1 MQNRNYLLLFF
12 ILVSSAVKAQETD
25 SAVASVRYSFT
36 HIMDS
41 TQPDNPLK
49 ENMIL
54 YLGKNMSNYTSFD
67 RIERMAKLKANM
79 QYDGATVD
87 IKSIDMTNVKSVS
100 VDGGMVTIGTNG
112 GGSSTY
118 MINPGMSVVNS
129 YFKDQSASKLSYM
142 ASAGQK
148 IFAVEEKIPVIE
160 WNITQETKE
169 IKGLQ
174 CQKATGDFKGRSYE
188 AWFCS
193 QLPYNNGP
201 WKLGGLP
208 GLIIEAYDT
217 KKEVLF
223 EFTSFENDNATQTAI
238 AIPKDAIATTPKDY
252 KQYLEAM
259 QRDRTAMS
267 GATSAAPAGA
277 NITVSDVRVGGN
289 VSGGTVTGPDGKPI
303 KIRRMNNP
311 VERSEMKK

>member
-1 MQNRNYLLLFF
+1 MQNRNYLLLFA
-12 ILVSSAVKAQETD
+12 ILVCGAVKAQEAD

-36 HIMDS
+36 HVMDS

-54 YLGKNMSNYTSFD
+54 YLGKGISNYTSYD
-67 RIERMAKLKANM
+67 RIERMAKLKANI
-79 QYDGATVD
+79 QNNGAPVD
-87 IKSIDMTNVKSVS
+87 MKSIDMSNVKSVS
-100 VDGGMVTIGTNG
+100 VDGGMVTVNSNG
-112 GGSSTY
+112 GGVSTFVV
-118 MINPGMSVVNS
+118 NPSMSLVNS
-129 YFKDQSASKLSYM
+129 YFKDQSASKLAFM
-142 ASAGQK
+142 ASAGGK
-148 IFAVEEKIPVIE
+148 LFSVEEKIPVID

-169 IKGLQ
+169 IKGLP

-193 QLPYNNGP
+193 QLPYSNGP

-223 EFTSFENDNATQTAI
+223 EFTSFENADHSQTAI
-238 AIPKDAIATTPKDY
+238 AIPADAIKTTPKDY

-267 GATSAAPAGA
+267 GASSAGAPGAA
-277 NITVSDVRVGGN
+277 NITVTNVRVGGAPA
-289 VSGGTVTGPDGKPI
+289 GTMTGPDGKTDEDPSY
-303 KIRRMNNP
+303 
-311 VERSEMKK
+311 E